1 MRVLVMGAGAVGGFY
16 GWRLL
21 GRGHAVTFVA
31 RGSHGEA
38 LARRGLEVRS
48 HGRSEGVR
56 PVHVVADPA
65 AGPGPE
71 LVLFTVKG
79 YDTEAAARAL
89 SPAVGPSTAVLTL
102 QNGIDHPERLAA
114 ILGADRVLVG
124 TTVLEATVAEPGI
137 VEQGGP
143 PPRVVLGELSGRVT
157 RRVQSIAAALGDA
170 GVEVRLTD
178 DPRRALW
185 EKFVR
190 LAPGATLTSACQ
202 ATIGALR
209 DRPET
214 AALYRTL
221 VAEAVAVGA
230 AAGAGL
236 PADAVDTAWAWI
248 AALPG
253 SMKTSMQRGF
263 ERGRPVELEELTGAV
278 VRRGAALGVP
288 TPAFTVLYAVLKARA
303 PGQPGGDAG

>member
-1 MRVLVMGAGAVGGFY
+1 
-16 GWRLL
+16 
-21 GRGHAVTFVA
+21 
-31 RGSHGEA
+31 
-38 LARRGLEVRS
+38 
-48 HGRSEGVR
+48 
-56 PVHVVADPA
+56 
-65 AGPGPE
+65 
-71 LVLFTVKG
+71 
-79 YDTEAAARAL
+79 
-89 SPAVGPSTAVLTL
+89 TL
-102 QNGIDHPERLAA
+102 QNGVDHPERLAA

-143 PPRVVLGELSGRVT
+143 PPKVVLGELSGQMTTPVE
-157 RRVQSIAAALGDA
+157 SIAATLGDA
-170 GVEVRLTD
+170 GLEVRLTD

-221 VAEAVAVGA
+221 VAEAVAVGV

-236 PADAVDTAWAWI
+236 PPDAVDTAWAWI
-248 AALPG
+248 AALPA
-253 SMKTSMQRGF
+253 SMKTS
-263 ERGRPVELEELTGAV
+263 
-278 VRRGAALGVP
+278 
-288 TPAFTVLYAVLKARA
+288 
-303 PGQPGGDAG
+303 